1 MASSRNNR
9 TAEDALLDA
18 ARDSIVA
25 VGLRRTKL
33 TDVALRAGVSRMTIY
48 RRWPDMESL
57 VGDLMTREWT
67 GVTAAAMARAD
78 GSSVR
83 QRIAVGMA
91 TGVTALRAHPM
102 FRRILELDPEIL
114 LPYLIDR
121 RGTSLDRMLGALV
134 ELLVEGQQDGSVRD
148 GDPALLARGAML
160 AAQGFA
166 LSARTMTDE
175 VSQEQL
181 DAELLRLL
189 DGYLAP

>member
-9 TAEDALLDA
+9 TADDALLDA
-18 ARDSIVA
+18 ARDCIVA

-67 GVTAAAMARAD
+67 GVTATAMAQAD
-78 GSSVR
+78 GANVR
-83 QRIAVGMA
+83 ERVA
-91 TGVTALRAHPM
+91 TGMSTGTAALRAHPM

-121 RGTSLDRMLGALV
+121 RGTSLDRMLDALV
-134 ELLVEGQQDGSVRD
+134 EMLVEGQRDGSVRD

-181 DAELLRLL
+181 DAELRRLV